1 MNKKEKALFLQLIM
15 ENIVE
20 GVDSN
25 LHNYVEESLNIAC
38 ELNLKA
44 TIHKLQD
51 FKSNMNAGIVDGKSL
66 ICRYQEGGILNME
79 NIHNLSR
86 TIVDKSPSFKNNL
99 SLLTSPQTKFSDWEE
114 FETLNYIY

>member
-1 MNKKEKALFLQLIM
+1 MNKKEKVLFLQLIM

-20 GVDSN
+20 GAGSN

-38 ELNLKA
+38 ELNFMA
-44 TIHKLQD
+44 TINKLHD
-51 FKSNMNAGIVDGKSL
+51 FKSNMDKGVFDGKVL
-66 ICRYQEGGILNME
+66 VCHYQEGGILNME

-86 TIVDKSPSFKNNL
+86 TIVDKSSSFKNNL
-99 SLLTSPQTKFSDWEE
+99 SLLTSPQTKFSDWKE